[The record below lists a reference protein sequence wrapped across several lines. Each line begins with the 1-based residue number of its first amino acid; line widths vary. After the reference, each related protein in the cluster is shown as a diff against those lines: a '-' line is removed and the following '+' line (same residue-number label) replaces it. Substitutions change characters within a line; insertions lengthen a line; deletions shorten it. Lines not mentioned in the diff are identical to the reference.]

1 MLRLDINLLF
11 TVINLL
17 VWYLLIRKFLF
28 KPVNRVIEKR
38 EQAIASRYEEAKKAE
53 DEAKAQKEKY
63 EALEEGIRDEKAKVM
78 QQAEEDARAAYRQI
92 VAEANQKA
100 EQILS
105 DSRRSAEQEHAGMVR
120 RAEREIRS
128 MLSEAACESVRRE
141 TDNSGIYDQF
151 LKKAGEANDTDR

>member
-100 EQILS
+100 EQIL
-105 DSRRSAEQEHAGMVR
+105 
-120 RAEREIRS
+120 
-128 MLSEAACESVRRE
+128 
-141 TDNSGIYDQF
+141 
-151 LKKAGEANDTDR
+151 